1 MAAVNLIRNSRVFF
15 TTNIDSFGRVKIG
28 TYANAGSPMT
38 ATNTFEIQVLEGMSF
53 SQNTTVDTVT
63 LNEAG
68 AAPVRGQ
75 RSFNTALEPVDFT
88 FSTYIRPHNTGSLV
102 TAEEQYLWN
111 AFGGAANLGA
121 AGAAWTSAASTGTVG
136 FTNSNKH
143 QLLPF
148 GLIILFDNAGY
159 VIDNCALDS
168 ATIDFGIDAIAAV
181 AWAGKGSAIRVVD
194 GATANTASPVVFA
207 NVSPAANFAGTA
219 GANTALAKNTA
230 ARYITNKLS
239 TLIVNDDINDFSTI
253 AGGTVSSVTMGA
265 AGSGYTSAP
274 TVTFAAAPAGG
285 TLATGTA
292 TLSGGAVTAVAV
304 TTPGA
309 GYVTGV
315 TVTFSAPQ
323 VVGGTTATGTVTVDA
338 GTGAITAIVITSGG
352 TGYTAAPTATLGNLG
367 TPTTAAV
374 LGAVTIG
381 GSTITGVTVTNPG
394 AGYLVAPAITIT
406 GGGGTGATATAV
418 IPTNISAGGN
428 VYTIALTGGNIT
440 FANNLTYLTPANLG
454 TVNLPITYFT
464 GTRAITGTI
473 NAYLKTG
480 SLESGGLLSNLLAG
494 SATTVDPKF
503 TINVQL
509 GGPSTNATGVE
520 IKLPAAMLQIPTIN
534 TEQVISTTI
543 NFTAQGF
550 SGTGYDITESNE
562 ATIVYRAAV

>member
-15 TTNIDSFGRVKIG
+15 TTNIDSFGRVRIG
-28 TYANAGSPMT
+28 AQANASFPMT

-88 FSTYIRPHNTGSLV
+88 FSTYIRPNNTGSLI

-148 GLIILFDNAGY
+148 GLVILFDNAGY

-168 ATIDFGIDAIAAV
+168 ATIDFGIDAIAAI

-194 GATANTASPVVFA
+194 NAAADTASPVAFS
-207 NVSPAANFAGTA
+207 NVGTGTTFI
-219 GANTALAKNTA
+219 GANTALSKNTA

-239 TLIVNDDINDFSTI
+239 TLVVNDGINDFVTT
-253 AGGTVSSVTMGA
+253 AGGAVTAVTVGTP
-265 AGSGYTSAP
+265 GSGYTSVP
-274 TVTFAAAPAGG
+274 TVAFAAAPSGG
-285 TLATGTA
+285 VTATGTA
-292 TLSGGAVTAVAV
+292 VLSGGAVTAVAV
-304 TTPGA
+304 TTPGT
-309 GYVTGV
+309 GYTTP

-323 VVGGTTATGTVTVDA
+323 VAGGTTATGTVTVTS
-338 GTGAITAIVITSGG
+338 GGITAIVITSGG
-352 TGYTAAPTATLGNLG
+352 TGYTTAPTATLAGAG
-367 TPTTAAV
+367 TGGA

-381 GSTITGVTVTNPG
+381 TSTITAVTITN
-394 AGYLVAPAITIT
+394 AGSGYTAAPAITFT
-406 GGGGTGATATAV
+406 GGGGSAAAATATIAAM
-418 IPTNISAGGN
+418 AGT

-440 FANNLTYLTPANLG
+440 FNNNLTYLTPANLG

-464 GTRAITGTI
+464 GTRAISGTI

-480 SLESGGLLSNLLAG
+480 TLESGGLLSDLLAQ

-550 SGTGYDITESNE
+550 AGTGYDITESNE

>member
-28 TYANAGSPMT
+28 TYKD
-38 ATNTFEIQVLEGMSF
+38 ATSVMSASNTFEIQVLEGMSF

-88 FSTYIRPHNTGSLV
+88 FSTYIRPHNTGSLI

-111 AFGGAANLGA
+111 AFGGAANFGA
-121 AGAAWTSAASTGTVG
+121 VGAAWTSAASTGTVG

-148 GLIILFDNAGY
+148 GIIILFDNAGY

-168 ATIDFGIDAIAAV
+168 ATIDFGIDAIATI

-194 GATANTASPVVFA
+194 GAQADTATPVAFSNVGSATNFTGTNTAS
-207 NVSPAANFAGTA
+207 
-219 GANTALAKNTA
+219 AKNTA
-230 ARYITNKLS
+230 ARFITNKLS
-239 TLIVNDDINDFSTI
+239 TLVVNDGINDFVTA
-253 AGGTVSSVTMGA
+253 AGGAVTAVTVGT
-265 AGSGYTSAP
+265 AGSGYTSVPTVAFAAP
-274 TVTFAAAPAGG
+274 TSG
-285 TLATGTA
+285 TTATGTA
-292 TLSGGAVTAVAV
+292 VLSGGTVTAVAV
-304 TTPGA
+304 TNGGVGVAATGA
-309 GYVTGV
+309 TIA
-315 TVTFSAPQ
+315 FSAPQ
-323 VVGGTTATGTVTVDA
+323 VVGGVTALGTVTVS
-338 GTGAITAIVITSGG
+338 GGVITGIVITTAGS
-352 TGYTAAPTATLGNLG
+352 GYTTAPTATLSNLG
-367 TPTTAAV
+367 TPTTAPV

-381 GSTITGVTVTNPG
+381 TSTITGVTITN
-394 AGYLVAPAITIT
+394 AGSGYITATPPAITFT
-406 GGGGTGATATAV
+406 GGGGSAAAATATVSAATAGV
-418 IPTNISAGGN
+418 I
-428 VYTIALTGGNIT
+428 YTIALTGGNIT

-464 GTRAITGTI
+464 GTRAISGTI

-480 SLESGGLLSNLLAG
+480 TLESGGLLADLLAG

-550 SGTGYDITESNE
+550 ASTGYDITESNE